1 MIRFGAADRQWQ
13 RHTLSIINP
22 RREPWNRSAALIHK
36 EIELISMDDAGER
49 KIAAIHYASE
59 CWLLGE
65 YHPFSPIKLNPLPNH
80 PIWIFA
86 FMQGSGFRV
95 DGKKKK
101 LVL

>member
-1 MIRFGAADRQWQ
+1 
-13 RHTLSIINP
+13 
-22 RREPWNRSAALIHK
+22 
-36 EIELISMDDAGER
+36 MDDAGER
-49 KIAAIHYASE
+49 KIAVIHYASE